1 MDGRGVPLSIIVTGA
16 NRHDVSQL
24 AAVLDGIVVKRT
36 EPPERRNKH
45 LCADVGYNGAP
56 ARLASLK
63 RTATFP
69 TLKGADRKPKRSGSI
84 RRNGLE
90 GGLWKSRIAG
100 SIAFASYSCATR
112 SLNAASS
119 DSTILQQRSLH
130 SGKLN

>member
-24 AAVLDGIVVKRT
+24 AAVLDGIVVQRT

-45 LCADVGYNGAP
+45 RVPMP
-56 ARLASLK
+56 ATPVRWRWASLK

-69 TLKGADRKPKRSGSI
+69 TLKGADRKPQRNGSI
-84 RRNGLE
+84 RRNELE
-90 GGLWKSRIAG
+90 DGLWTSRIAG
-100 SIAFASYSCATR
+100 SIAFARYSCATR